1 MRTVTCGAFLAWAT
15 LCACNPGGSS
25 SDGGTDASSTG
36 DGGTGDGGTVGDGG
50 ATGPYSQV
58 SLFQSFFDLGN
69 GNTVVSSFATASF
82 TTTTPPSSCT
92 IAPFGPCNVVT
103 CPTAVDGGVAVTH
116 VNAGTVT
123 ITTPTIA
130 TDPLVLVSDANGTY
144 TSPDGGTAARPM
156 QIFSGGDPVSF
167 SVAGAGNVSAF
178 QGTVAAPSFVDVTD
192 PAIPDGGTQVVVQT
206 STDLAVAW
214 DVHDTPSGQIDVSI
228 DAQSSGIAARCSFN
242 VADGSG
248 TIPKAAL
255 QALPLGPAAFTF
267 ATSATT
273 TVAVAN
279 LGSVGLTVFSLPDST
294 SGGTV
299 LLQ

>member
-1 MRTVTCGAFLAWAT
+1 LLAWAT

-36 DGGTGDGGTVGDGG
+36 DGGSGDGGTVGDGG
-50 ATGPYSQV
+50 TTGPYSQV
-58 SLFQSFFDLGN
+58 SLFQSFFDLGG
-69 GNTVVSSFATASF
+69 GNTVVSAFAVASF
-82 TTTTPPSSCT
+82 TTTTPASTCT

-103 CPTAVDGGVAVTH
+103 CPTGVDGGVAVTH

-123 ITTPTIA
+123 ISTPTIA
-130 TDPLVLVSDANGTY
+130 TNPLVLVSDPNGTY
-144 TSPDGGTAARPM
+144 TSPDGGIASRPM
-156 QIFSGGDPVSF
+156 QVFSGADPVSF
-167 SVAGAGNVSAF
+167 NVAGAGNISAF

-192 PAIPDGGTQVVVQT
+192 PAIPDGGTQVIVHT
-206 STDLAVAW
+206 DTDLAVAW
-214 DVHDTPSGQIDVSI
+214 DAHDTPSGQIAVSI
-228 DAQSSGIAARCSFN
+228 DAQASGIAARCSFN

-255 QALPLGPAAFTF
+255 QALPLGPAAFSY

-273 TVAVAN
+273 SVTVTN
-279 LGSVGLTVFSLPDST
+279 LGSVGLTVFNLPDT
-294 SGGTV
+294 GSGGTV